1 MICVKFHLW
10 ATLRV
15 KLLIFVKVFQ
25 VSLFSDS
32 RPTRT
37 KRSRFMLLSTCK
49 PVRPVYRIDRSVV
62 ARWLLAQVE
71 CGQKQLRM
79 DNEVL
84 IAAVYNR
91 SSIWDKRDK
100 YHSNRIVV
108 ENCWKEISAEMK
120 EDGKYKIITLIQM
133 MKIDQAI
140 HSPFDYNDSWAA
152 CQVN

>member
-1 MICVKFHLW
+1 
-10 ATLRV
+10 
-15 KLLIFVKVFQ
+15 
-25 VSLFSDS
+25 
-32 RPTRT
+32 
-37 KRSRFMLLSTCK
+37 
-49 PVRPVYRIDRSVV
+49 
-62 ARWLLAQVE
+62 
-71 CGQKQLRM
+71 M

-133 MKIDQAI
+133 MKID
-140 HSPFDYNDSWAA
+140 
-152 CQVN
+152 